1 MATISDTIEKF
12 IKDLMSN
19 EKKIQIQR
27 NELANLF
34 SCVPSQINYVLTT
47 RFTIERGYLVESKKG
62 GGGYVQIIK
71 IEQDDIDLNNF
82 LNNQIGDRISYRKSK
97 DILEYLREQN
107 IINDREEILILSG
120 LEDKVLSF
128 PNIDLKERVR
138 ANILKN
144 IIKALI
150 I

>member
-1 MATISDTIEKF
+1 
-12 IKDLMSN
+12 MSN